1 MIFPI
6 NSNELKRDP
15 FDPVQRID
23 REIGERGRRLVIGLS
38 VEPDFRR
45 LTGALL
51 VVAGNGKYLRP
62 IRSVTCSK
70 TLPAVTTAILRKVTS
85 DAEPSILDIEA
96 VQSDIA
102 AIQASMVEGL
112 KRQAGKYVERL
123 MIVSLLEP
131 RIQVQI
137 DQSSAQRVSISN
149 PDQVAELT
157 GISVFDSFASRDISS
172 GGTGTGLIA
181 LPAWMMFADRSP
193 KQANCN
199 RLVFIV
205 GDEAQCLF
213 APASDGLDVDLPE
226 IRLSTSNGLKRFRE
240 IMEHQADQN
249 GAFEST
255 MARLSVDGKF
265 DLDLANRLTEPN
277 GSLDWDRISKRDLAR
292 TVVVSTIDD
301 LSQSII
307 RQIGSERGDE
317 IVVDSHPDLLGTFV
331 NQIQRCW
338 PNAHVKSQMP
348 GFDPSGAGCL
358 NAILSGLLGAMSID
372 QMPANVPWISGA
384 SHQRILG
391 RITPGSPSNWR
402 QLLREMADFQPPAM
416 RLRDAV

>member
-15 FDPVQRID
+15 LDPAQRID
-23 REIGERGRRLVIGLS
+23 REIGERGRRLVIGMS

-62 IRSVTCSK
+62 IRSVTCTE
-70 TLPAVTTAILRKVTS
+70 TLPAVTTAILRKMAA
-85 DAEPSILDIEA
+85 DPDPSILDIEA

-102 AIQASMVEGL
+102 TIQAAMVEGL

-123 MIVSLLEP
+123 MIVSLLDP
-131 RIQVQI
+131 GVQVQL
-137 DQSSAQRVSISN
+137 DQRSTHRVTICN
-149 PDQVAELT
+149 PDLVAELT
-157 GISVFDSFASRDISS
+157 GISVIDSFATRDISS
-172 GGTGTGLIA
+172 GGTGTGLTA

-193 KQANCN
+193 KMASRN
-199 RLVFIV
+199 RLVFMI
-205 GDEAQCLF
+205 GDEVQCLF
-213 APASDGLDVDLPE
+213 VPASDGLDVDLPE
-226 IRLSTSNGLKRFRE
+226 VRLSTTTGLDRFRE
-240 IMEHQADQN
+240 IMNTELNQEEQ
-249 GAFEST
+249 FESRL
-255 MARLSVDGKF
+255 ARLSVDGKF
-265 DLDLANRLTEPN
+265 DLELAERLAEPN
-277 GSLDWDRISKRDLAR
+277 FPMDWNKISSQDFAR
-292 TVVVSTIDD
+292 TVVVSITDD
-301 LSQSII
+301 LSNAIKG
-307 RQIGSERGDE
+307 QIGTAKVDE

-331 NQIQRCW
+331 NQVQRCW
-338 PNAHVKSQMP
+338 PNAHVKSQLP
-348 GFDPSGAGCL
+348 GFDSSGVGCL
-358 NAILSGLLGAMSID
+358 NAVLSGMLGAMSID

-384 SHQRILG
+384 SNQRILG